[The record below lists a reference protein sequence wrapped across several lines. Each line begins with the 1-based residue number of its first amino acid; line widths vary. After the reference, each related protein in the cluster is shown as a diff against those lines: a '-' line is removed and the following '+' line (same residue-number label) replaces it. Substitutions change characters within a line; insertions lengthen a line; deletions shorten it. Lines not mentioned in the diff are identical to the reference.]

1 MRKNVLSMLEEA
13 ADAVPQKIV
22 YEDDRQSVSYEAFRG
37 AARSVGSALCGRL
50 DGQRHRPVAILVDR
64 SVTPLIGF
72 FGIVYSGNFYVP
84 IDKRVPIERIQLLLS
99 TMGTEMLLAS
109 KAEEHLISQLDYDG
123 EIAYIEELRQFPADD
138 ELLAAVDR
146 DQIDTDPL
154 YAIFTSGST
163 GVPKAVLTS
172 HRAVLDLVDQ
182 FSDTFC
188 FDGDCVFGNQT
199 PFDYDG
205 SVKDIYSALRNRA
218 RMVVIPQVHFSFPAK
233 LISYLNEKKI
243 NTIIWVASALRI
255 VENLDGFAAEIPQY
269 LRCVLF
275 SGEVLPVKVLNYWKR
290 YLPDVEYVNL
300 YGPTEITC
308 NCSYYIVDR
317 EFSEDQTLPVGVPF
331 RNTDIFLLDGD
342 RLITE
347 PEKDGEI
354 CVKGSCLALGYYNN
368 PEKTKEAFCL
378 NPLNSSYPERIYR
391 TGDIG
396 HYDGEGLLHFVSRR
410 DAQIKHMGHRIEL
423 GEIEAAVNALDF
435 IRAGV
440 CSYTGEEIVL
450 SYEADE
456 ACDRELLRALAK
468 KLPKYMMPTK
478 LVWYARLPINKNGK
492 IDRTAIANSLQK

>member
-1 MRKNVLSMLEEA
+1 MRKSVLSLLEEA
-13 ADAVPQKIV
+13 AEKVPKKIV
-22 YEDDRQSVSYEAFRG
+22 YEDDRQSISYEDFRE
-37 AARSVGSALCGRL
+37 AAKRVGSALAHRMGGKTR
-50 DGQRHRPVAILVDR
+50 RPVAILVDR

-72 FGIVYSGNFYVP
+72 FGVVYSGNFYVP
-84 IDKRVPIERIQLLLS
+84 IDKRVPIERIRMLLK
-99 TMGTEMLLAS
+99 TMGTEILLAV
-109 KAEEHLISQLDYDG
+109 KGDERLLPQLDFEG
-123 EIAYIEELRQFPADD
+123 EICFLDELRQSEAD
-138 ELLAAVDR
+138 EALLAQIERA
-146 DQIDTDPL
+146 QIDTDPL

-163 GVPKAVLTS
+163 GIPKAVLTS
-172 HRAVLDLVDQ
+172 HRSVLDLVDQ
-182 FSDTFC
+182 FRDSFS
-188 FDGDCVFGNQT
+188 FDEDCVFGNQT

-205 SVKDIYSALRNRA
+205 SVKDIYSALRNKA

-233 LISYLNEKKI
+233 LVSYLNEKKI

-255 VENLDGFAAEIPQY
+255 VENLDGFAAEIPHY
-269 LRCVLF
+269 LRAVLF

-290 YLPDVEYVNL
+290 YLPDAMYVNL

-308 NCSYYIVDR
+308 NCSYYKVDR
-317 EFSEDQTLPVGVPF
+317 DFREDETLPVGVPF
-331 RNTDIFLLDGD
+331 KNTELFLLDQD
-342 RLITE
+342 RPVTE
-347 PEKDGEI
+347 PEVDGEI

-368 PEKTKEAFCL
+368 PEKTAEAFCQ
-378 NPLNSSYPERIYR
+378 NPLNFSYPERIYR

-396 HYDGEGLLHFVSRR
+396 HYDREGLLHFVSRR

-440 CSYTGEEIVL
+440 CNYINDAIVL

-478 LVWYARLPINKNGK
+478 LVWNRALPINKNGK
-492 IDRTAIANSLQK
+492 IDRAAIANSLQK